1 MEKITDWTCAIQL
14 LSSLYPFSSR
24 SKSLITLWPLL
35 LSSLEGSEYKS
46 TVKSLSQTAQSLL
59 ESTPGC
65 FWMRHLHLSFC
76 ACSLQHCLI
85 LSNTVH
91 FNCTSQKDSW
101 TEATHAYFHIWCLQL
116 IIIITIPPPSL
127 PQPTTHQYNIHTE
140 KDERATFRT
149 RLPNTAGNW

>member
-14 LSSLYPFSSR
+14 LSYLYPFSSR

-65 FWMRHLHLSFC
+65 F
-76 ACSLQHCLI
+76 
-85 LSNTVH
+85 
-91 FNCTSQKDSW
+91 
-101 TEATHAYFHIWCLQL
+101 
-116 IIIITIPPPSL
+116 
-127 PQPTTHQYNIHTE
+127 
-140 KDERATFRT
+140 
-149 RLPNTAGNW
+149 